1 MNCTCVYFTA
11 PGRVELRE
19 ETMPEP
25 GADQVL
31 VQAVLSGIS
40 AGTEML
46 VYRGQLPRNTG
57 DRTDPLSADLH
68 YPVCYGYASVGRV
81 LAVGRDVDRRWQD
94 RLIFAFQPHRSH
106 YVASPESLFPV
117 PDPLLPQ
124 DGVFLP
130 NMETAVNLIQDAEPV
145 LGECVLIL
153 GQGVVGL
160 LAAGLLRQFPV
171 HRLVTADRFE
181 LRRNASLKLGVD
193 ASLDPTFED
202 FHALALQALP
212 SSLPG
217 FDLTLEVSGNPA
229 AVDDAVALTAFSGRI
244 VIGSWYGEKR
254 APIDLGGK
262 FHRSRLSVM
271 ASQVSTISPKLSAR
285 WSKARRFEVA
295 WEALRD
301 LRPHEW
307 ITHRYSLGD
316 AAEAYRMLD
325 QSPEQALQ
333 VVLSYP

>member
-1 MNCTCVYFTA
+1 
-11 PGRVELRE
+11 
-19 ETMPEP
+19 MPEP